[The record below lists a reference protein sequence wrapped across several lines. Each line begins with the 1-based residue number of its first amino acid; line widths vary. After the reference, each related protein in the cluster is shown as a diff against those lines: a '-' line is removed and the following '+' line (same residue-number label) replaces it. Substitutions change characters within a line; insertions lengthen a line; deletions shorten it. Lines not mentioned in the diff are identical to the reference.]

1 MKSKKSAGI
10 LPYRI
15 NNKGM
20 EVFLV
25 HPGGPFWA
33 KKDMGSWSIPK
44 GEFNDEEDPLTA
56 AKREFFE
63 EVGFE
68 LEGKF
73 TELTPVKMKSGK
85 IVYAWAIQ
93 SDFEAEQTKSNTFEL
108 EWPPGSGKRQEF
120 PEIDKGEWF
129 STPLAKQ
136 KINKHQ
142 KPLIDELE
150 NKIDGN
156 LKDDS
161 R

>member
-25 HPGGPFWA
+25 HPGGPFWT
-33 KKDMGSWSIPK
+33 KKDLGAWSIPK
-44 GEFNDEEDPLTA
+44 GEFTDEEDPLTA
-56 AKREFFE
+56 AKREFVE

-68 LEGKF
+68 IEGKF
-73 TELTPVKMKSGK
+73 DELTTVKLKSGK

-93 SDFEAEQTKSNTFEL
+93 SNFEAEQIKSNTFEI
-108 EWPPGSGKRQEF
+108 EWPPRSGKYQKF

-129 STPLAKQ
+129 RATLAKQ
-136 KINKHQ
+136 KININQ

-150 NKIDGN
+150 
-156 LKDDS
+156 LKMS
-161 R
+161 KKP